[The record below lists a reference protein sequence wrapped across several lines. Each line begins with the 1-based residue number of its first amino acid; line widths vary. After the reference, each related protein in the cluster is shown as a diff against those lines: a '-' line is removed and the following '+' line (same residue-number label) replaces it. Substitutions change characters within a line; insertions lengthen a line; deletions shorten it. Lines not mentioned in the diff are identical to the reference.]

1 MHAPCKIHRKA
12 VNRVLAYLKGCPG
25 KRLLFPSS
33 MVWIVKVYTDTDF
46 GGSIVD
52 FRSTTDYCT
61 FIVDNLVSWKSSK
74 HDKVSRSSTEP
85 EYQTLADGAS
95 EGQWIYEILSDLRDE
110 YADPIHFFYDNK
122 SAIALAKNPGLQGKI
137 KHMERDSMFF
147 KERMHEGIF
156 DLEFVSFADQATDV
170 LTKGL
175 SKSLLQSVVSKLG
188 MDDIH
193 TLLAGGCQ

>member
-1 MHAPCKIHRKA
+1 M
-12 VNRVLAYLKGCPG
+12 
-25 KRLLFPSS
+25 
-33 MVWIVKVYTDTDF
+33 VYTDTDF

-52 FRSTTDYCT
+52 FCSTTDYCT
-61 FIVDNLVSWKSSK
+61 FIADNLVSWKSSK
-74 HDKVSRSSTEP
+74 HDKVSCSSTEP
-85 EYQTLADGAS
+85 EYQALADGAS
-95 EGQWIYEILSDLRDE
+95 EGQWIYEILSDLRDK
-110 YADPIHFFYDNK
+110 YADPIYFFYDNK
-122 SAIALAKNPGLQGKI
+122 SAIALAKNLGLQGNI

-156 DLEFVSFADQATDV
+156 DLEFVSSADQATDV

-193 TLLAGGCQ
+193 TLLARGCQ